1 MPNFKVRCG
10 ATTKLNRSLISLALP
25 FNLLLA
31 IPAKRAASGYPIP
44 SDVRRLDANCCDV
57 IRADD
62 VFLTSLPPRDER
74 DVRAC
79 CIDVQLDKDVRAC
92 CSSELSEKFQEGI
105 NSKPKKELPIS
116 VSFLDEIDPL

>member
-10 ATTKLNRSLISLALP
+10 ATNLNHSLISLALP

-31 IPAKRAASGYPIP
+31 IPAKRAASGYPVP

-62 VFLTSLPPRDER
+62 VFLSLPPRDER

-79 CIDVQLDKDVRAC
+79 CIDVQLDRDVRAC
-92 CSSELSEKFQEGI
+92 CSSELSENLKKEI
-105 NSKPKKELPIS
+105 NSKTKKELPIPFL
-116 VSFLDEIDPL
+116 FLDEIDLL